1 MTNTLEIFAD
11 RKSEIEFYFSV
22 ILDYNDNNTKVINTI
37 DNKKFFRIMKS
48 NCIT

>member
-37 DNKKFFRIMKS
+37 DNKNFLEL
-48 NCIT
+48 